1 MAINAK
7 NSRASQEF
15 VPVKEIKD
23 DVVVLDDGSLRA
35 VLMASSINF
44 ALKSSEEQ
52 QAVLMQFQS
61 FLNTIDFS
69 VQFHIESRNLDIKP
83 YIKDLKVQYDKQ
95 ENDLLKTQISEY
107 IEFVRT
113 FTEDTNVM
121 QKTFFIVVP
130 YNRAVVNTSGGIMET
145 IRSTFGQSG
154 KTKEEK
160 AEESFQQA
168 RNQLEQRIQI
178 VRQGLIRTGVRITQL
193 GTEENIELF
202 YRLFNPGNLEQ
213 EISND
218 NL

>member
-15 VPVKEIKD
+15 VPVKEVRD
-23 DVVVLDDGSLRA
+23 DVIVLDDGSLRA
-35 VLMASSINF
+35 VLIASSINF
-44 ALKSSEEQ
+44 ALKSGEEQ

-61 FLNTIDFS
+61 FLNSLDFS

-83 YIKDLKVQYDKQ
+83 YIEDLKVQYDKQ

-121 QKTFFIVVP
+121 QKTFFIVIP
-130 YNRAVVNTSGGIMET
+130 YNRAVVNTSGGVLESIQG
-145 IRSTFGQSG
+145 IFGQSG

-160 AEESFQQA
+160 ANESFQQA

-178 VRQGLIRTGVRITQL
+178 VRQGLVRTGVRVTQL
-193 GTEENIELF
+193 GSEENIELF

-213 EISND
+213 EISSD